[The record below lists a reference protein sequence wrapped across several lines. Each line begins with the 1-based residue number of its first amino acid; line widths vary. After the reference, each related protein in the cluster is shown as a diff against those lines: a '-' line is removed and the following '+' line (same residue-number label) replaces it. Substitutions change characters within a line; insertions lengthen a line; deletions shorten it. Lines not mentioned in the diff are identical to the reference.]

1 MQKTTIIIN
10 ENHTL
15 LPEQENILKKRF
27 REWETLLVPSDGWNK
42 HERDEICHE
51 IKGNVVFVSPIA
63 GMIKDLTMR
72 TMINM
77 IKNEEIEVAPYV
89 FSNDKRDKMELP
101 NGKIIPKV
109 AETGWYLE

>member
-1 MQKTTIIIN
+1 MKTTIIIN

-27 REWETLLVPSDGWNK
+27 CEWETLLVPSNGWNK
-42 HERDEICHE
+42 QERNEICSE
-51 IKGNVVFVSPIA
+51 ITGNVVFVSPIA
-63 GMIKDLTMR
+63 GMVKSLSIRSIIKMV
-72 TMINM
+72 
-77 IKNEEIEVAPYV
+77 KNEKIDVVPFV

-101 NGKIIPKV
+101 NGKIISKI